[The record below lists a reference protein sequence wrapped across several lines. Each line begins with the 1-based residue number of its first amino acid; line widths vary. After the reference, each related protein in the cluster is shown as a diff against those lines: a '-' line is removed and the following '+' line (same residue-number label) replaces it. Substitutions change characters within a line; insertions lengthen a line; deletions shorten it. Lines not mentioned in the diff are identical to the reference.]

1 MFQILS
7 PFKRGASVKRLGE
20 GRGVADKVGFIMGQP
35 WGKMLPWPHAQPP
48 GAQPPAG
55 IGANSTG
62 VNNKQCGDVEKTQ

>member
-1 MFQILS
+1 M
-7 PFKRGASVKRLGE
+7 
-20 GRGVADKVGFIMGQP
+20 RGVADKVGFIMGQP

-62 VNNKQCGDVEKTQ
+62 INNKQCGDVEKTQ